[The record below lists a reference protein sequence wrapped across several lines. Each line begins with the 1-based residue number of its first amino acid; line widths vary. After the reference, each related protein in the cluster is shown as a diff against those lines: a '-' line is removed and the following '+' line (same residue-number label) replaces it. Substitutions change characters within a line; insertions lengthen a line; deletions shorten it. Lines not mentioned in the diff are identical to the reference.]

1 LGYFFAPKWGQF
13 GVKYPAYFWGVIAP
27 ASFYFAL
34 YKNRHGWTEVDASN
48 RAYNF
53 FGKPRWWQFDYFP
66 INP

>member
-1 LGYFFAPKWGQF
+1 
-13 GVKYPAYFWGVIAP
+13 VKYPAYFWGVIAP

-34 YKNRHGWTEVDASN
+34 YKNRHGWTEVDANN

-53 FGKPRWWQFDYFP
+53 FGKPRWWRFDYFP